1 MHPSH
6 TKIEPTVLIGPLC
19 SDLYQKKC
27 GLIRGELA
35 VDVFTY
41 WRASVLGLGVRRIA
55 CLIYWSIFA
64 VSWTV
69 HSDYNTQRIMTQ
81 THTHMFK
88 VTLIGWGRLTWKSHY
103 TGLSGVDCGV
113 TDILLKCLMW
123 P

>member
-64 VSWTV
+64 VSGTV
-69 HSDYNTQRIMTQ
+69 HSDYKHTEDYDTN
-81 THTHMFK
+81 THTCS
-88 VTLIGWGRLTWKSHY
+88 RL
-103 TGLSGVDCGV
+103 L
-113 TDILLKCLMW
+113 
-123 P
+123 